1 MRAEDSMFVPWPLFG
16 RILIGYLLS
25 CAVVSLA
32 YALVTLVKSLAS
44 DAQGFELKDLLYILA
59 SPLLTFPFIFFLTL
73 LPFLIVVLITEIGSF
88 RKKFHYVVAATLSGG
103 LAGAFLP
110 TAMLSN
116 VSQPMQFV
124 AILLRATLIFG
135 PFGALGG
142 YVYWRIS
149 GRFAGLGW
157 HSSYY
162 KGSLTKKPGTQ
173 EDSGQI

>member
-1 MRAEDSMFVPWPLFG
+1 MFVPWPLFG

-32 YALVTLVKSLAS
+32 VALVMLVNGFAS
-44 DAQGFELKDLLYILA
+44 DVQGFELKDLLYILA

-73 LPFLIVVLITEIGSF
+73 LPFLVVVLVTEIGSF
-88 RKKFHYVVAATLSGG
+88 RKKSHYVIAAALSGG
-103 LAGAFLP
+103 LAGTFIP
-110 TAMLSN
+110 TAMLYN
-116 VSQPMQFV
+116 VGQPMQFV
-124 AILLRATLIFG
+124 VFLLGSTLICG

-142 YVYWRIS
+142 YVFWRIS

-162 KGSLTKKPGTQ
+162 KGSLKNKPG
-173 EDSGQI
+173 SL

>member
-1 MRAEDSMFVPWPLFG
+1 MFVPWPLIG

-32 YALVTLVKSLAS
+32 IALVMLVNGFANV
-44 DAQGFELKDLLYILA
+44 AQDLELKDILYVLA
-59 SPLLTFPFIFFLTL
+59 SPVLTFPFIFFLTL

-88 RKKFHYVVAATLSGG
+88 RKKSHYVIAAALSGG
-103 LAGAFLP
+103 FAGTFLP

-116 VSQPMQFV
+116 VGQPMQFV
-124 AILLRATLIFG
+124 AFLLGSTLICG

-157 HSSYY
+157 HSRYY
-162 KGSLTKKPGTQ
+162 NESMTKKPG
-173 EDSGQI
+173 SH

>member
-1 MRAEDSMFVPWPLFG
+1 MRAEDTMFVPWPLFG

-32 YALVTLVKSLAS
+32 YALIILLQYIASGILA
-44 DAQGFELKDLLYILA
+44 FELKNPLYVLV
-59 SPLLTFPFIFFLTL
+59 SPLLAFPFIFFLTL

-103 LAGAFLP
+103 LAGAFL
-110 TAMLSN
+110 LSN

-124 AILLRATLIFG
+124 AILLRSTLIFG

-173 EDSGQI
+173 EESGQI

>member
-1 MRAEDSMFVPWPLFG
+1 MFVPWPLFG

-32 YALVTLVKSLAS
+32 YALVVLVQDIAS
-44 DAQGFELKDLLYILA
+44 GILFFELKNLLHVMM

-88 RKKFHYVVAATLSGG
+88 RKKSHYVVAAALSGG

-110 TAMLSN
+110 IAMLPN

-124 AILLRATLIFG
+124 AILLIATLIFG

-173 EDSGQI
+173 KGSGQI